1 MVGFADEVYID
12 VASGNGG
19 NGCVSFRREKYVP
32 KGGPDGGDGGKGGNV
47 VFEVRDN
54 LKTLAHLKTR
64 RVYRAENGDPG
75 MGKKRH
81 GRNGTDVIVPVPPGT
96 LIKDPETGR
105 VLKDFTRPEEGL
117 VLLTGGNGGK
127 GNMHYATSKRQAP
140 RYAQPGQLGEEMR
153 LHIELHLIADIGF
166 VGLPNAGKSSL
177 LRTLTNA
184 HPKVAAY
191 AFTTKIPNLGVMRA
205 EYRDI
210 ILADIPGIIEGASQ
224 GAGLGDKFLKHI
236 SRTSGLAVLI
246 DLSDED
252 VIHSYKVVLHE
263 LQEFAPEL
271 SNKPRVVIG
280 SKADLENT
288 KEGLEK
294 LRNSLE
300 DEEIVELSS
309 FTRQGLE
316 KVKAAFL
323 RLVESR
329 DKSDERQE
337 GSERPELLDQQEPA
351 ENDVNEKK

>member
-32 KGGPDGGDGGKGGNV
+32 KGGPDGGDGGNGGNV
-47 VFEVRDN
+47 VFEVRAN
-54 LKTLAHLKTR
+54 LKTLSHLKTKR
-64 RVYRAENGDPG
+64 QYRAQNGAPG

-81 GRNGTDVIVPVPPGT
+81 GSNGEDVIVPVPPGT

-105 VLKDFTRPEEGL
+105 VLKDFTRPDEGL
-117 VLLTGGNGGK
+117 VLLKGGHGGK
-127 GNMHYATSKRQAP
+127 GNMHYATSRRQAP
-140 RYAQPGQLGEEMR
+140 RYAQPGQPGEEMR
-153 LHIELHLIADIGF
+153 LHVELHLIADIGF

-177 LRTLTNA
+177 LKTLTNA

-252 VIHSYKVVLHE
+252 VLHSYRVVLHE
-263 LQEFAPEL
+263 LEEYTPEL
-271 SNKPRVVIG
+271 LEKPRVVIG
-280 SKADLENT
+280 SKVDLE
-288 KEGLEK
+288 G
-294 LRNSLE
+294 S
-300 DEEIVELSS
+300 EENFATLQAELDGEELIKLSS
-309 FTRQGLE
+309 FTRIGLE
-316 KVKAAFL
+316 EIKAAFL
-323 RLVESR
+323 RLVE
-329 DKSDERQE
+329 KGE
-337 GSERPELLDQQEPA
+337 QQDGAQA
-351 ENDVNEKK
+351 E